1 MSASTPALPSVPTAS
16 GKRKGRSRRK
26 PAALPV
32 SPMHH
37 PPQSLS
43 DAVFSVESTDD
54 AGSSLGKP
62 RGSHTM
68 PNLVSAPSFHFAS
81 RFNTGLG
88 RERRPQGARE
98 LAHVCNELPA
108 ESPRQAALRDAALA
122 RVRMRQ
128 TEGVRRFD
136 SSLLDTGSGLS
147 TWAAYSDSGASRPTL
162 PDDHSAVHADVS
174 WTSVPAGDLDLARHV
189 ERKRLQNGFSMEL
202 PVAPSIDAGAYE
214 GKPSRTTGEH
224 RAVGRRSS
232 DLSSLTSDVG
242 SRPKRSRTKQRQQR
256 QRRRRGEASRL
267 YPGMSAADSVIV
279 QDHSRRHKVRATRM
293 VSWGAPLPYCVN
305 WLPTTQGTYQFL
317 SRKSRVSRQRG
328 LHGLVSMSSWHAT
341 GLGESGGGAWWGNR
355 SSQGRPA
362 SRGSTFRPNTRP
374 PSPVPSTTAEEK
386 QATDGSDADEAGGGG
401 EATIH
406 IRLPAPS
413 LPENPNAAPDL
424 TYWRFLGGQGPVVVA
439 AELAH
444 KLVRR
449 HRQSHAPDGGASLLQ
464 PPQSPSAATRFTH
477 RDRWFGYGRSE
488 VVTHFRLT
496 KSTATKLLSS
506 SPVKPDAR
514 GDWAELVTR
523 NSGARRTLQGS
534 DKNVQSATLMALSV
548 LREETHQDKRRKRG
562 RPSTDN
568 GLMFRRVVR
577 IPPERCAGSDDPNP
591 VMAIVAVSAVPK
603 ESAPTDKGANGAT
616 MREARR
622 SVSGKQRAAKKK
634 GGLQGVGDG
643 VRFRVYLP
651 RSSSAMAVSLTNAE
665 MTCVGVSC
673 CLPQHHN
680 THGVMRR

>member
-32 SPMHH
+32 SPLHH

-128 TEGVRRFD
+128 SEGVRRFD
-136 SSLLDTGSGLS
+136 SSSLDTGSGLS
-147 TWAAYSDSGASRPTL
+147 TWAAYSDSGASRPAL
-162 PDDHSAVHADVS
+162 PDDHSAAHADVS

-202 PVAPSIDAGAYE
+202 PVAASIDASAYE

-232 DLSSLTSDVG
+232 DLSSLISDGG

-293 VSWGAPLPYCVN
+293 VSWGDSTPLSCELVANHPGHIPIPVAQVARIPAA
-305 WLPTTQGTYQFL
+305 WLA
-317 SRKSRVSRQRG
+317 
-328 LHGLVSMSSWHAT
+328 W
-341 GLGESGGGAWWGNR
+341 LG
-355 SSQGRPA
+355 
-362 SRGSTFRPNTRP
+362 
-374 PSPVPSTTAEEK
+374 V
-386 QATDGSDADEAGGGG
+386 
-401 EATIH
+401 H
-406 IRLPAPS
+406 
-413 LPENPNAAPDL
+413 
-424 TYWRFLGGQGPVVVA
+424 VVVA
-439 AELAH
+439 CYR
-444 KLVRR
+444 V
-449 HRQSHAPDGGASLLQ
+449 GGV
-464 PPQSPSAATRFTH
+464 
-477 RDRWFGYGRSE
+477 GR
-488 VVTHFRLT
+488 
-496 KSTATKLLSS
+496 
-506 SPVKPDAR
+506 
-514 GDWAELVTR
+514 
-523 NSGARRTLQGS
+523 
-534 DKNVQSATLMALSV
+534 
-548 LREETHQDKRRKRG
+548 
-562 RPSTDN
+562 
-568 GLMFRRVVR
+568 RRVVGQSQLPG
-577 IPPERCAGSDDPNP
+577 PPCQPWEH
-591 VMAIVAVSAVPK
+591 VSAQH
-603 ESAPTDKGANGAT
+603 TAT
-616 MREARR
+616 EP
-622 SVSGKQRAAKKK
+622 S
-634 GGLQGVGDG
+634 
-643 VRFRVYLP
+643 
-651 RSSSAMAVSLTNAE
+651 T
-665 MTCVGVSC
+665 
-673 CLPQHHN
+673 QHHCR
-680 THGVMRR
+680 GKAGYGWVGCRRGRRRW